1 MSKSAHAQRWDKLR
15 AMVASGGQA
24 SATDPRVIETITNEM
39 TEMDQDVGRLYAVQK
54 EQLERQEQQD
64 NRQNELQARVLEM
77 EQRMVSGGGA
87 AGQSKPGAKREN
99 PVAASLIETGAFDT
113 LRAGQRTSGQH
124 TVTVDLRAA
133 LTNPGRGKTG
143 DTEWNTEPD
152 RLGVIQGIA
161 PVRLTLLD
169 VLPVQQVSGNTL
181 EYVLLDGYVNG
192 ADYQVE
198 EGDEKAETKLPTKVS
213 RAEVATIA
221 HWLPASKQVLDD
233 NTGLSNQIGQILTIS
248 LRQKLEHEVL
258 VGAGGEGKIK
268 GLVALATQYAP
279 TATLA
284 ADRIGQ
290 AITDL
295 NAAGWN
301 TSVVVLNPTDW
312 FSIAS
317 TKNDTAEYTLGSPR
331 DPSPA
336 SLWGVRVVTN
346 QSMPAGQALLL
357 DTSQTVLLDR
367 QQVTVEASRQDGD
380 NFRRNMVTILA
391 ELRAGLA
398 VYATTATRIISLA
411 APATK

>member
-1 MSKSAHAQRWDKLR
+1 
-15 AMVASGGQA
+15 
-24 SATDPRVIETITNEM
+24 
-39 TEMDQDVGRLYAVQK
+39 MDNNPN
-54 EQLERQEQQD
+54 QLERWQRLSAHVAKGGQVAASDQHVVATITTEINEMDEEIAQMVAAQKAT
-64 NRQNELQARVLEM
+64 NERQLELQARILDM
-77 EQRMVSGGGA
+77 EQRMVAGGGA
-87 AGQSKPGAKREN
+87 AAQSKPGAKRDN
-99 PVAASLIETGAFDT
+99 PVAASLIETGAFDS

-124 TVTVDLRAA
+124 TVNADLRAA

-152 RLGVIQGIA
+152 RLGGIQGIA

-169 VLPVQQVSGNTL
+169 VLPVQQVSGNIL

-198 EGDEKAETKLPTKVS
+198 EGDAKAETKMPTKLA

-301 TSVVVLNPTDW
+301 TSVVVLNPADW
-312 FSIAS
+312 FGIAS

-357 DTSQTVLLDR
+357 DTTQTVLLDR

>member
-15 AMVASGGQA
+15 ALVASGGQA

-152 RLGVIQGIA
+152 RLGGIQGIA

-169 VLPVQQVSGNTL
+169 VLPVQQVFGNTL

-192 ADYQVE
+192 ADYQAE
-198 EGDEKAETKLPTKVS
+198 EGDEKAETKLPTKVT

-248 LRQKLEHEVL
+248 LRQKLEREVL

-268 GLVALATQYAP
+268 GLVGLAATYAP

-284 ADRIGQ
+284 ADRIGK

-301 TSVVVLNPTDW
+301 TNVIVLNPADW